1 MARQAEADVASRG
14 HTAMSARVQAKIGR
28 AVALHSCDT
37 SGLWLRHSTVGQP
50 PLKSSSWGKELTSG
64 LLHKSFLLGHQLCS
78 SCHSGSKT
86 PRSGQDMLLVLP
98 SRLVLTEAVCQNMHC
113 ARVCVVSWSM
123 HFQVINC
130 KNEKQDDGNDDYYYI
145 DHLLMSVG
153 MPGRRH
159 WLRQM
164 RLKPGVTLKLVGR

>member
-1 MARQAEADVASRG
+1 
-14 HTAMSARVQAKIGR
+14 
-28 AVALHSCDT
+28 
-37 SGLWLRHSTVGQP
+37 
-50 PLKSSSWGKELTSG
+50 
-64 LLHKSFLLGHQLCS
+64 
-78 SCHSGSKT
+78 
-86 PRSGQDMLLVLP
+86 
-98 SRLVLTEAVCQNMHC
+98 
-113 ARVCVVSWSM
+113 M

-159 WLRQM
+159 LLRQM